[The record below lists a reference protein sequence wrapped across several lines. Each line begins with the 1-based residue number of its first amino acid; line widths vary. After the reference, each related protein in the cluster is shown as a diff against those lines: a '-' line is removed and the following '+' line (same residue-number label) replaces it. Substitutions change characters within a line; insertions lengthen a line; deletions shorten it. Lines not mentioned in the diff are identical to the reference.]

1 MQGCLH
7 DKGRTRLK
15 KYYKEEGA
23 QGPLLMLD
31 LSLALHNGAI
41 DKRRAFDIF
50 KNDLK
55 ENAKSGYLHC
65 QDFNLDQFEYRKI
78 EK

>member
-23 QGPLLMLD
+23 HGPLLMLD
-31 LSLALHNGAI
+31 LALAYHMGVIDRRRVIAI
-41 DKRRAFDIF
+41 LSR
-50 KNDLK
+50 DLK
-55 ENAKSGYLHC
+55 ENAKSGYLYC
-65 QDFNLDQFEYRKI
+65 QDFDLSQFKL
-78 EK
+78 